1 MTSYNHRVR
10 KMNKNG
16 LFLLAIVLILSGC
29 GFHLRGSS
37 DVALGVSSVYIET
50 QGASSLKAEVARQ
63 LQNAGVAVSTRPVDA
78 GLRLMLSDEQYDR
91 RVLSVDPNTGKVREY
106 EVGLKAKVSARDTR
120 GNDVL
125 KDQEVSQIRDF
136 IFDENAVLGTY
147 QEEAVLRKELT
158 RDTAAQVL
166 RLLQAANA
174 R

>member
-1 MTSYNHRVR
+1 MI
-10 KMNKNG
+10 KPG
-16 LFLLAIVLILSGC
+16 ILFLASLLLLSGC

-37 DVALGVSSVYIET
+37 DLALHVSSVYIET
-50 QGASSLKAEVARQ
+50 QGASTLKAEVTRQ
-63 LQNAGVAVSTRPVDA
+63 LQNAGVSVSSKPGDDA
-78 GLRLMLSDEQYDR
+78 LRLVLSNEQFDR
-91 RVLSVDPNTGKVREY
+91 RVLSVDPSTGKVREY
-106 EVGLKAKVSARDTR
+106 EVGLKAKVSARDAQ
-120 GNDVL
+120 GNNLL
-125 KDQEVSQIRDF
+125 KDQDVSQIRDF